1 MQAVISEQL
10 LPSTEGGLVPAFE
23 IMHMTPAI
31 RSLIRENKCH
41 QIDNAITAGASD
53 GMMSMDQS
61 ILALYKTGRI
71 TRETAL
77 DYADHPDVLERRLR
91 L

>member
-1 MQAVISEQL
+1 
-10 LPSTEGGLVPAFE
+10 
-23 IMHMTPAI
+23 
-31 RSLIRENKCH
+31 
-41 QIDNAITAGASD
+41 
-53 GMMSMDQS
+53 MMSMDQS